1 MQAITDVQI
10 LGPLPP
16 YFLGLEDAEMRLRSE
31 SVLYIHVNMH
41 LLHSFPC
48 LSLQFN
54 KKIHPMISLL
64 LTNSLFLVIWIF
76 YRFFF

>member
-54 KKIHPMISLL
+54 KK
-64 LTNSLFLVIWIF
+64 NSSHDIITAYKLIIPGHLDIL
-76 YRFFF
+76 